1 MTVIY
6 NCIDLLASFIEL
18 YILYKIY
25 ADLFAAVNVK
35 DQGRKLLLF
44 SILGV
49 LLVKVCNH
57 VAAFSYF
64 TILLLV
70 FYTSCTAYGFY
81 RTNFLLCFSVAS
93 FYILCLS
100 CFDFLIFTLIS
111 RLLNGYGTFI
121 ELVTQQSLMRTGVII
136 LIKSLWIFAYRIL
149 RKKQAWIFSE
159 KNVFKKLLGITIAG
173 YVSFVYLVDGTFRA
187 FENEIS
193 HTWFIFMLIFSL
205 FIFMLM
211 LSGEIEKERMKL
223 NISELSNAL
232 LEEKYSLV
240 SDIYSKNAKLYHD
253 LNKHLNVLYQ
263 LLESG
268 KTESAKNY
276 IEKISEPMK
285 QFSEKIWTGV
295 DIIDIIIN
303 SELDKMN
310 RYGIKADINVEF
322 PQKTNLLPN
331 DMCTILANLLDNS
344 IEAIRKLESP
354 ETISFTMR
362 VVNQLLLI
370 KVENRCT
377 DQNTAFSHF
386 PETTKKNKSL
396 HGWGMRSVEEI
407 VKKYNGKMQWKQENG
422 TFEVMILMVF
432 EKIK

>member
-70 FYTSCTAYGFY
+70 FYTSCTAYGLY

-159 KNVFKKLLGITIAG
+159 KNVFRKLLGITIAG

-187 FENEIS
+187 FENKIS

-223 NISELSNAL
+223 NISELSNEL

-285 QFSEKIWTGV
+285 QLSEKIWTGV

-344 IEAIRKLESP
+344 IEAIRRLENP
-354 ETISFTMR
+354 EMISFTMR

-377 DQNTAFSHF
+377 DQDTAFSYF
-386 PETTKKNKSL
+386 PETTKKNKNL